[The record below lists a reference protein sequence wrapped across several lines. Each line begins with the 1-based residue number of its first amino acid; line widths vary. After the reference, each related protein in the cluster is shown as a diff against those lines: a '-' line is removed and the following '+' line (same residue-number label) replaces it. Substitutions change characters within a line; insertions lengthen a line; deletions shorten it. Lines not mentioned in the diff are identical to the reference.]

1 MWKPQTA
8 ESPAQCKKLIHRRTL
23 VESLE
28 EVIDKIVMVALF
40 QILGKM

>member
-28 EVIDKIVMVALF
+28 DRTSEEIVL
-40 QILGKM
+40 IHRL